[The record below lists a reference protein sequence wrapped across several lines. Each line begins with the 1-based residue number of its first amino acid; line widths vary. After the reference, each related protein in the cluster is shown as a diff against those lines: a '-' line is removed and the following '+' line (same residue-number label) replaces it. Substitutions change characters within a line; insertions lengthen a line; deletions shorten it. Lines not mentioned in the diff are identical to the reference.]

1 MEALKV
7 SVKEVIKTK
16 SGNIFNIGEV
26 VKCTPTNNFVLIENE
41 DKKCRIPYTKASK
54 YLTIFKKE
62 PSLKTL
68 EKHSL
73 SGITTTPIGNKVE
86 MDGYDM
92 YGFPSW
98 FIINGLI

>member
-16 SGNIFNIGEV
+16 SGIIFKVGEIV
-26 VKCTPTNNFVLIENE
+26 TCIPSNNFVLIESE
-41 DKKCRIPYTKASK
+41 DKKCRIPYTKANK
-54 YLTIFKKE
+54 YLTKFTKE

-73 SGITTTPIGNKVE
+73 SGITKTPIGNKVE
-86 MDGYDM
+86 MDGCDM